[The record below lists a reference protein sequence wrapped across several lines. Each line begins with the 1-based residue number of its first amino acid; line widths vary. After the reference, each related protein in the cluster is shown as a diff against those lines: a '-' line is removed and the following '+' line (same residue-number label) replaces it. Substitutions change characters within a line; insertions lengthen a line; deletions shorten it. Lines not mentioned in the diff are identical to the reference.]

1 MTERPPRGFWVAAG
15 AGFAVMGYAVAGV
28 LGDARATHPRSFA
41 AWVVGAALV
50 HDLLVAPV
58 VCLVGLLLGRVLR
71 EPWRT
76 PVRTGL
82 IVSGVV
88 LLVAWP
94 ALRGY
99 GRDRVPDN
107 LSVQPL
113 DYTAAVLT
121 VLAVVWA
128 VVAVWLAA
136 RLTHVRRPPPGA
148 PRPPTHG

>member
-28 LGDARATHPRSFA
+28 LGDARATHPRSFV

-58 VCLVGLLLGRVLR
+58 VCLVGLLLGRVVR

-76 PVRTGL
+76 PVRAGS

-107 LSVQPL
+107 RSVQPL
-113 DYTAAVLT
+113 DYTTAVLT

-136 RLTHVRRPPPGA
+136 RLTHGRRRT
-148 PRPPTHG
+148 PRDSPSPTDR